1 MSYDLSEYLAPD
13 GAQPYTLDSG
23 ELCRSVRQPSGYTR
37 FLKNQHYETLWVDN
51 LFMYR
56 GLDTSGLPGEVY
68 ALFTGERYGSAWARR
83 FMSVGDVFERVAD
96 VRHYD
101 ASGRYLRT
109 DAQVVTYLKLAQHF
123 TVLTLDETQQS
134 VADVLLFEQ
143 AFDAAMK
150 TVYEQYYFAKGLG
163 LVKFDFFGD
172 PPFHSR
178 FSGFTPIKP
187 EFVPMPNF
195 SEPVPPPIEKE
206 SKPVSTIQPPTS
218 GGVKAALAKLPGAYV
233 NVRSEPDATAS
244 TIRGT
249 LNRDEVV
256 TAYVND
262 SSAPGWVYVEA
273 FPVTGWVSLQNGAVQ
288 FVPELL
294 PVPTPTPTPTP
305 TPMPT
310 RAPEPVVTLT
320 LAQYN
325 ALFALSKSLSAALEE
340 VKPPASTDG
349 GF

>member
-1 MSYDLSEYLAPD
+1 M
-13 GAQPYTLDSG
+13 
-23 ELCRSVRQPSGYTR
+23 
-37 FLKNQHYETLWVDN
+37 
-51 LFMYR
+51 
-56 GLDTSGLPGEVY
+56 
-68 ALFTGERYGSAWARR
+68 
-83 FMSVGDVFERVAD
+83 
-96 VRHYD
+96 
-101 ASGRYLRT
+101 
-109 DAQVVTYLKLAQHF
+109 
-123 TVLTLDETQQS
+123 
-134 VADVLLFEQ
+134 
-143 AFDAAMK
+143 
-150 TVYEQYYFAKGLG
+150 
-163 LVKFDFFGD
+163 
-172 PPFHSR
+172 
-178 FSGFTPIKP
+178 
-187 EFVPMPNF
+187 
-195 SEPVPPPIEKE
+195 
-206 SKPVSTIQPPTS
+206 STIQPPTS